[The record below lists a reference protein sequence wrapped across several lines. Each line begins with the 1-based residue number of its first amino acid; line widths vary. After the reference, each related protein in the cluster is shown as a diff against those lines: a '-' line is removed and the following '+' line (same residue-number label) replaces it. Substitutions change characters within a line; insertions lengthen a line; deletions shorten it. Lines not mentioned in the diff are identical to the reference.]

1 MAFNE
6 KLEVVQLSASNTV
19 ESLLNLN
26 DGIHFFMGTKTFK
39 VVAPVATRVE
49 AANQRRWGGAK
60 QVGETHSNGM
70 VAWEAMVAGATEQ
83 QAIEKVE
90 TLLTQLAANPVQ
102 PRLYLL
108 WQAAGV
114 SEPTLYEARGTGHSE
129 PLFDV
134 GALEGAGLFPIQ
146 VEIPVA
152 PLALG
157 LPVQVYSK
165 AGLTLP
171 EVIQV
176 TGVPGDA
183 PAKAEVSIETGAAT
197 EESFITGQ
205 HGPYGIAVDST
216 FIYWANAET
225 GYIGRAKLNG
235 TSVEPTWLHTE
246 ATAVVGIAVDSGHIY
261 WAAGPT
267 AYIGR
272 ATIAGASIEKTWLH
286 NGTGA
291 EGIAVNAANI
301 FWTESG
307 GFIGRATIAGASI
320 ESEWLTIE
328 ATPPSGIALT
338 ATHIYWSSGSTNT
351 IGRAPL
357 TEPTKTEPRWITG
370 ASEPRGIAVDA
381 AHIYWVNEATGYL
394 GHALLAGEEV
404 SQYWMPVQQ
413 AQFPGAVAINAEY
426 VYVTAYAKN
435 TITRGKIAAAPVWA
449 LIGYAA
455 KPTSGLAPAPFGL
468 LPSSAATEVQGWGYG
483 TVTGARGGKA
493 LHTII
498 ATSVAAYWEVD
509 PSTMAPDSFSGE
521 LTMEVWARVLVSQA
535 LDSATLT
542 LSAQPQDGGFG
553 APRYTD
559 EWGSAGRPLALPEGA
574 ERWRMTRLG
583 TLHLLVNPLAPRIWK
598 LWVAGESTGPVITSR
613 WGLDYLLLVPSTQRA
628 CSPSGKPYG
637 GSYPPFIASLAPT
650 VKTVRSDLSA
660 LISEPGKNGHPD
672 HGLGGQLLE
681 LPPGES
687 SLLAKLSSLVPDPPP
702 SVPASPAS
710 EQLSHEAK
718 VTVTVT
724 PRWFLARTS

>member
-6 KLEVVQLSASNTV
+6 RLAVVELNAANAVV
-19 ESLLNLN
+19 ELLNLN

-60 QVGETHSNGM
+60 QVGETHANGM
-70 VAWEAMVAGATEQ
+70 VAWEAMVAGSSEQ

-90 TLLTQLAANPVQ
+90 VLLAQLAANPVQ

-114 SEPTLYEARGTGHSE
+114 SEPTLYEMRGTGHFE

-134 GALEGAGLFPIQ
+134 GALEGAGLFPVQ

-157 LPVQVYSK
+157 LPVKVYEK
-165 AGLTLP
+165 AGLVLP
-171 EVIQV
+171 EVLSI

-183 PAKAEVSIETGAAT
+183 PCKAEVSIETGSAA

-216 FIYWANAET
+216 YIYWANAES

-246 ATAVVGIAVDSGHIY
+246 ATGVVGLAVDSAHIY
-261 WAAGPT
+261 WGAGPT
-267 AYIGR
+267 NYIGR
-272 ATIAGASIEKTWLH
+272 ATIAGASIEKTWLKAES
-286 NGTGA
+286 GV
-291 EGIAVNAANI
+291 EGIAVNATNI
-301 FWTESG
+301 FWTLTG
-307 GFIGRATIAGASI
+307 GTIGRATIAGGSI
-320 ESEWLTIE
+320 EVSWLTTK
-328 ATPPSGIALT
+328 APTGIALT
-338 ATHIYWSSGSTNT
+338 ATHIYWTSASTNA

-357 TEPTKTEPRWITG
+357 TEPAEAESRWITG
-370 ASEPRGIAVDA
+370 ANEPRGIAADA
-381 AHIYWVNEATGYL
+381 THLYWVNVATGFV
-394 GHALLAGEEV
+394 GHALLDGEEV
-404 SQYWMPVQQ
+404 SQSWMSVG
-413 AQFPGAVAINAEY
+413 AHEVPGHIAINAEY
-426 VYVTAYAKN
+426 VYVAQYSVNK
-435 TITRGKIAAAPVWA
+435 ITRGAITAAPVWA
-449 LIGYAA
+449 LIGWTAQPIA
-455 KPTSGLAPAPFGL
+455 GLLAPEPFGL
-468 LPSSAATEVQGWGYG
+468 LDSAIATEIQGWLDG
-483 TVTGARGGKA
+483 TVAGARGGKA
-493 LHTII
+493 LHTLI
-498 ATSVAAYWEVD
+498 APSVACYFNVD
-509 PSTMAPDSFSGE
+509 PAKLAPDSFSGE
-521 LTMEVWARVLVSQA
+521 LTVEVWARVLLSAALVSA
-535 LDSATLT
+535 SLT

-559 EWGSAGRPLALPEGA
+559 EWGSAGRPLALPEGT
-574 ERWRMTRLG
+574 EKWRMTRLG

-598 LWVAGESTGPVITSR
+598 LWVEGEAAVGGR

-637 GSYPPFIASLAPT
+637 ASYPPFIAGLGPT
-650 VKTVRSDLSA
+650 AKTVRSDLSA

-681 LPPGES
+681 LPAGES
-687 SLLAKLSSLVPDPPP
+687 QLLVKLSSLVPDPPA
-702 SVPASPAS
+702 SVAASPVS
-710 EQLSHEAK
+710 EQLSHECK
-718 VTVTVT
+718 VSVTVA